1 MRFFHCRSVFSLRFV
16 FFTSVCP
23 LVLKVSHFDD
33 DSAGS
38 RLLRAY
44 FALGECYCPSF
55 FYRYSRSPDTRMLGS
70 SDANCNNNDLPCLVI
85 FSCICTHKL
94 THTAYC
100 SDAIVLM
107 IENENRGLLCLRVVV
122 VGGRRAIAVVQNEP
136 IKRYQTK
143 FNGTRL

>member
-1 MRFFHCRSVFSLRFV
+1 MRFFHCRSGFSLRFV

-55 FYRYSRSPDTRMLGS
+55 FYRHSHSRHTRMLGS
-70 SDANCNNNDLPCLVI
+70 SDANCNNNLPCLII
-85 FSCICTHKL
+85 FCICTHKL
-94 THTAYC
+94 TGTAYC

-122 VGGRRAIAVVQNEP
+122 GGRRAIAVAQNEP

>member
-1 MRFFHCRSVFSLRFV
+1 MRFFHCRSGFSLRFV

-38 RLLRAY
+38 LLLRAY

-55 FYRYSRSPDTRMLGS
+55 FFYRHSLHGTLGCW
-70 SDANCNNNDLPCLVI
+70 APLMQIVI
-85 FSCICTHKL
+85 IMIFPVLLFFPVFAHKL
-94 THTAYC
+94 KHTAYY

-107 IENENRGLLCLRVVV
+107 IENENRGLL
-122 VGGRRAIAVVQNEP
+122 
-136 IKRYQTK
+136 
-143 FNGTRL
+143 